1 MQKVILHIDMNSYF
15 ASVEQQAN
23 PFLRGKPLGV
33 CAYLPKTKNGNGC
46 IIASSMEAKKV
57 GVKTGMRIS
66 DAKKIYPG
74 IILVQNEPSKYR
86 STTEKI
92 FSILAQYTDRVE
104 PYSIDEAFLDMT
116 GWVRELPQAELLA
129 RQIQRR
135 IKTEVG
141 DWLQCSVGVSSTRF
155 LAKFGSDVAPKGGV
169 LMVTPDTVA
178 AIFSRV
184 RITDAWGIK
193 HKTAWRLWRLGIA
206 TLNDLRRYPVANLIA
221 CLGKPGYYLWANVNG
236 VELSDVATTPA
247 APKSIGHSYCLP
259 KRTDDPAYLR
269 PILAKLCE
277 RTGRRLRSQ
286 NLEARGIFAYCGLQ
300 HGHGRGGSKRAAE
313 PLFTTPDILRAANAL
328 LFSRP
333 LPDAATQLA
342 VSVTDLQ
349 PTSGQQSLF
358 DDILKPKLLAAAAD
372 RLNDK
377 YGESTIA
384 SGAMWGTTDNAHDRV
399 GYRKTIS
406 IPASPPTTVYIPE

>member
-1 MQKVILHIDMNSYF
+1 MTKAHHI
-15 ASVEQQAN
+15 
-23 PFLRGKPLGV
+23 
-33 CAYLPKTKNGNGC
+33 
-46 IIASSMEAKKV
+46 
-57 GVKTGMRIS
+57 
-66 DAKKIYPG
+66 
-74 IILVQNEPSKYR
+74 
-86 STTEKI
+86 
-92 FSILAQYTDRVE
+92 AQE
-104 PYSIDEAFLDMT
+104 
-116 GWVRELPQAELLA
+116 
-129 RQIQRR
+129 IQRR

-141 DWLQCSVGVSSTRF
+141 DWLQCSTGVSSTRW

-169 LMVTPDTVA
+169 LVITSDTA
-178 AIFSRV
+178 ATIFSRV
-184 RITDAWGIK
+184 RITAAWGIK

-236 VELSDVATTPA
+236 VELSGVATTPA

-259 KRTDDPAYLR
+259 KRTADPAYLR

-286 NLEARGIFAYCGLQ
+286 GLEARGIFAYCGLQ
-300 HGHGRGGSKRAAE
+300 HGHGRGGGKRVAE
-313 PLFTTPDILRAANAL
+313 SLFTTPDILRAADAL

-342 VSVTDLQ
+342 VSVSDLH
-349 PTSGQQSLF
+349 PVSGQQSLF
-358 DDILKPKLLAAAAD
+358 ADILKPKLLAAAAD

-384 SGAMWGTTDNAHDRV
+384 SGAMWGTADNAHDRV
-399 GYRKTIS
+399 GYRKTIN
-406 IPASPPTTVYIPE
+406 IPASPPATVYIPE